1 MELLRDNFETAHMK
15 NAYYTFESQ
24 CSRRVSY
31 ILATKNHADKLDEAL
46 SRLRMFKGA
55 EDELLVMDGG
65 STDHTKEIVGKYADI
80 VDVFV
85 SEPDQHPAY
94 ANKSFY
100 GEPIKDPLNAVNK
113 GILLA
118 RGKYIKTIG
127 DDDIYHPEGMEKAA
141 RILEEYPEIDLLMC
155 GGTSERYGRI
165 EYVYVS
171 PGVNYGSS
179 IEDVFLYGRGS
190 GVGHFFKK
198 SALAKVGMH
207 PYYILRLGGEIVI
220 IADAEY
226 VLKFFANGCNV
237 KFCRINLFHSPWSHY
252 DCDSGFSSSYWFGA
266 ARRYCS
272 TAFYIKY
279 FIKRKIKAN
288 FFVKKLKQFKKIIYR
303 RTSNPILKK
312 FFRKQPKLNYIWDGG
327 FS

>member
-1 MELLRDNFETAHMK
+1 MSLRKIEN
-15 NAYYTFESQ
+15 TFESQ
-24 CSRRVSY
+24 CAKRVSY
-31 ILATKNHADKLDEAL
+31 ILATKNHAAKLDEAL

-55 EDELLVMDGG
+55 EDELLVMDGA
-65 STDHTKEIVGKYADI
+65 STDHTKEVVEKYADI

-85 SEPDQHPAY
+85 SEPDQHPFY
-94 ANKSFY
+94 ASKSFY
-100 GEPIKDPLNAVNK
+100 GEPVRDPLNAVNK

-127 DDDIYHPEGMEKAA
+127 DDDIYHPEGMEKAV
-141 RILEEYPEIDLLMC
+141 RVLEEHPEIDLLMC
-155 GGTSERYGRI
+155 GGTSERFGRLG
-165 EYVYVS
+165 YVYM
-171 PGVNYGSS
+171 PHGVNYGSS
-179 IEDVFLYGRGS
+179 IEDVFIYGRGC

-198 SALAKVGMH
+198 SALVKAGLH

-220 IADAEY
+220 NADVEY

-252 DCDSGFSSSYWFGA
+252 DYDYAGLKQKSSSYWFGA

-279 FIKRKIKAN
+279 SVKRKIKESLFA
-288 FFVKKLKQFKKIIYR
+288 KKLKQFKKIIYR
-303 RTSNPILKK
+303 RTSNPIIQK
-312 FFRKQPKLNYIWDGG
+312 FFRKRPKLDYIWDGG